1 METNFKAKESIASIG
16 YEFEL
21 PKTHFVMRGSVDTDF
36 VVKAVIE
43 KKLMPLPFT
52 LALCSL
58 VHQKKH
64 QYQFGLGLIIG

>member
-1 METNFKAKESIASIG
+1 
-16 YEFEL
+16 
-21 PKTHFVMRGSVDTDF
+21 MRGSVDTDF